1 MPEAKTERLVIRIS
15 PADKKLIERVAAAD
29 DLEVSTWARRVI
41 VQTARRR
48 DGSKG
53 RDADDV

>member
-1 MPEAKTERLVIRIS
+1 VAEAKTERLVIRITPS
-15 PADKKLIERVAAAD
+15 DKQLVEQVAAAD

-48 DGSKG
+48 EGKG
-53 RDADDV
+53 KEASDA